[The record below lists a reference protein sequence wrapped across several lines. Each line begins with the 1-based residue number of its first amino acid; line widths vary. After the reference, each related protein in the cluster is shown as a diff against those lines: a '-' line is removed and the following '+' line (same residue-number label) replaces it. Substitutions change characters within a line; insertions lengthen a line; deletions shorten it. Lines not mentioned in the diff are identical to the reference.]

1 MSGPIR
7 QNGFILVIVI
17 SALALIAAELFILT
31 GGSNT
36 ILFQANNA
44 YLEAC
49 QQNLADSALAWME
62 HKSLSS
68 HLENLDETIV
78 LDTGSLGINKASLGL
93 TITKSLEKQTEVQIK
108 TSCQRGR
115 LTLNRKRN
123 YQIERQ

>member
-17 SALALIAAELFILT
+17 TALALIAAELFILT
-31 GGSNT
+31 GSSNT

-49 QQNLADSALAWME
+49 QQNLAASALAWME

-78 LDTGSLGINKASLGL
+78 LDTGSLGINKASLDL
-93 TITKSLEKQTEVQIK
+93 KITKHLEKQTEVQIK